1 MPASGRQVSATT
13 MWPAEDVTIQ
23 NTGEDRMADP
33 QRLAGALRRRA
44 GRARRAV
51 RRRRATPEQPQAE
64 SRSAGIPR
72 DTSVE
77 RTNIGPVFDEGVARV
92 RQRMAAAGLDDD
104 YDLAYEHFD
113 LAGFLLQ
120 APQFLS
126 MDRDPLAHF
135 LGRGAEALAA
145 PEVNFDMTAFVA
157 RRPHLSSRSG
167 RSPYLEWLSEGRP
180 GAVADPA
187 PGFEVLAPVLG
198 LSHDELAHEL
208 GGLRSDLQERLRN
221 GRLGEMIARAAEV
234 EPLVADIWPAT
245 VRPTIPPFHSERT
258 ARVVAAVHA
267 AQEAA
272 GFVRAR
278 ALLVCGVPRW
288 GGGRRLEG
296 HLTHAFDGEVD
307 PEEIAV
313 IYTDAGGRASA
324 GRFPEGV
331 REIDLTACVGD
342 LPPELT
348 ERVLVEVIRSFHA
361 DVVVNIGSMLLYR
374 TMTTYGRALAAS
386 ERIFLVMFGNEQ
398 LALGNWV
405 GHPLRFFYRCF
416 DLVEGVIVDSHHL
429 ADWLVER
436 HQLTDEMRGRIHVF
450 SAPVDARVPVASVP
464 PRDPTRR
471 PQIFWAGRF
480 DRQKRVD
487 LVFEIAR
494 RLPDVDFRM
503 WGEAVLTA
511 PGLGG
516 PPGNVRLEGTYG
528 QLGDIELAAA
538 DAWLYTSAWDGVPSQ
553 LLEVAMTGI
562 PIVGTRVGGTGEVL
576 VDGLSWPVDA
586 VDDPEAYVAALREVI
601 DDPDEAR
608 RRARGLRE
616 ALVGRRGEDGY
627 AEHAVRVLL
636 GSPSSTTEGAA

>member
-1 MPASGRQVSATT
+1 
-13 MWPAEDVTIQ
+13 
-23 NTGEDRMADP
+23 MADP
-33 QRLAGALRRRA
+33 QRLARALRRRA
-44 GRARRAV
+44 GLVRRAV
-51 RRRRATPEQPQAE
+51 RRRRANPEQPQAE
-64 SRSAGIPR
+64 NRPVGIPR
-72 DTSVE
+72 DPSVE
-77 RTNIGPVFDEGVARV
+77 RTHIGPVFDEGVARV
-92 RQRMAAAGLDDD
+92 RERMAAAGLDDD

-126 MDRDPLAHF
+126 MDRDPLTHF
-135 LGRGAEALAA
+135 LHRGAEALAA
-145 PEVNFDMTAFVA
+145 PEVNFDMAAFLA
-157 RRPHLSSRSG
+157 RQPERSSGSG
-167 RSPYLEWLSEGRP
+167 RSPYLEWLSAGRP
-180 GAVADPA
+180 GAIADPA

-198 LSHDELAHEL
+198 LSHDQLASEL
-208 GGLRSDLQERLRN
+208 GRLRSDLQERLRT
-221 GRLGEMIARAAEV
+221 GRLGEMIARAAEI

-245 VRPTIPPFHSERT
+245 VRPTIPPFRSERT
-258 ARVVAAVHA
+258 AGLVAAVHA
-267 AQEAA
+267 AQQAA
-272 GFVRAR
+272 GFARAR
-278 ALLVCGVPRW
+278 VLLVCGVPRW

-296 HLTHAFDGEVD
+296 HLTHAFAGEVD
-307 PEEIAV
+307 PEDIAV

-324 GRFPEGV
+324 GRFPAGV

-361 DVVVNIGSMLLYR
+361 DVVINIGSMLLYR
-374 TMTTYGRALAAS
+374 TMTSYGRALSAS

-405 GHPLRFFYRCF
+405 GHPLRFFYRSF

-429 ADWLVER
+429 ADWLAER
-436 HQLTDEMRGRIHVF
+436 HQLTDQMRGRIHVF
-450 SAPVDARVPVASVP
+450 SAPVDPTVPIASVP

-471 PQIFWAGRF
+471 PQVFWAGRF
-480 DRQKRVD
+480 DRQKRID

-494 RLPDVDFRM
+494 QMPDVDFRM

-511 PGLGG
+511 PGLGV
-516 PPGNVRLEGTYG
+516 PPDNVRLQGTYR

-538 DAWLYTSAWDGVPSQ
+538 DGWLYTSGWDGVPSQ

-586 VDDPEAYVAALREVI
+586 LDDPRPYVAALREVI
-601 DDPDEAR
+601 DDPDDAR
-608 RRARGLRE
+608 LRARQLRDV
-616 ALVGRRGEDGY
+616 LVSRRGTDGY
-627 AEHAVRVLL
+627 AEQAVRVLL
-636 GSPSSTTEGAA
+636 GSPSSTTEGVA